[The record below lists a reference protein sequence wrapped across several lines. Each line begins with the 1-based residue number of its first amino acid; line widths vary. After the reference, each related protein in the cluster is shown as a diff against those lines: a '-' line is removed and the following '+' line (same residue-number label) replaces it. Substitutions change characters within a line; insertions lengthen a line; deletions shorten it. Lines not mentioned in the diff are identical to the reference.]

1 MNFWIAIWLQI
12 SELQARSYFS
22 LIMNVVINFN
32 DLSCTNPFK
41 KRKNLEPQNFSLVHN
56 DSCEVVAWYLWVQN
70 KMQFHYDQ
78 IIKSYVPLTDE
89 QFCGCSGECKVLQV
103 IILLEWIIFLFRRS
117 NFRFKRCVSFKF
129 WITNF
134 VEKYVP
140 YHLPILDPKIIKIW
154 NYRFIEAKIL
164 S

>member
-1 MNFWIAIWLQI
+1 MSWLI
-12 SELQARSYFS
+12 SMIFRAQAH
-22 LIMNVVINFN
+22 L
-32 DLSCTNPFK
+32 K
-41 KRKNLEPQNFSLVHN
+41 KFLEPQDFSLVHN

-134 VEKYVP
+134 IKKYVP
-140 YHLPILDPKIIKIW
+140 YHLPILDPKIIKTW
-154 NYRFIEAKIL
+154 NYISKQKYYHKSMIYITFL
-164 S
+164 SEKNTSL